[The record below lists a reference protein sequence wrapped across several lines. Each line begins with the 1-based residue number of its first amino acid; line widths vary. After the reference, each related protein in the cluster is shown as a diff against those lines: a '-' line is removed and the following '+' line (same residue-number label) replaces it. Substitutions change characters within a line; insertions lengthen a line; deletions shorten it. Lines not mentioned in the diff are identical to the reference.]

1 MALNVFVWF
10 FLFKQKTAYDL
21 RISDWSSDVCSSDLG
36 KPHQAADKRSV
47 DPDILEIASDGG
59 LQTIG
64 YGACVPTPDRVGN
77 QRHDGS
83 AIIVDRADHCPAG
96 IAVHRTVQAF
106 VGFQRM
112 AQTAPRTRQGAG
124 SRGGGQGPNQPRP
137 APRGGG

>member
-1 MALNVFVWF
+1 M
-10 FLFKQKTAYDL
+10 
-21 RISDWSSDVCSSDLG
+21 RISDWSSDVCSSDL
-36 KPHQAADKRSV
+36 KRSG
-47 DPDILEIASDGG
+47 DPYILEIASVGG

-112 AQTAPRTRQGAG
+112 AQTAQRIGKAAG
-124 SRGGGQGPNQPRP
+124 SRDGGKEIGR
-137 APRGGG
+137 AHV